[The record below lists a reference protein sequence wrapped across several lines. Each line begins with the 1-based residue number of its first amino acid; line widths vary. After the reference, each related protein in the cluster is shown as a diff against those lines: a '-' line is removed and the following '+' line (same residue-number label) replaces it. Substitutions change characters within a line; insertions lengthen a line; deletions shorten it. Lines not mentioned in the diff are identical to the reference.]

1 MAVNEMVS
9 LSRDCKVSIIPSGET
24 MILATGTQ
32 VWITQALGG
41 SYTVMTGTGHMVRI
55 DNRDADAIGKEVTP
69 PSGSTKGAAEGSLEK
84 MVWEQLKT
92 CYDPEIPV
100 NIVDLG
106 LVYKCEATPL
116 ADAAAG
122 NKVDVRFTLTAP
134 GCGMGDVLKDDIA
147 LNHAVLDLKDQ
158 FKVMPFKKVEHP
170 TADQVAENK
179 KKWGVDPNS

>member
-9 LSRDCKVSIIPSGET
+9 LNRDCKVSIIPSGET

-55 DNRDADAIGKEVTP
+55 DNRDADAIGKEVTHP
-69 PSGSTKGAAEGSLEK
+69 PCSTKGAAEGSLEK

-106 LVYKCEATPL
+106 LVYHCGVTPL
-116 ADAAAG
+116 AEGG
-122 NKVDVRFTLTAP
+122 NRVDVRFTLTAP
-134 GCGMGDVLKDDIA
+134 GCGMGGVLKRDIEGKVA
-147 LNHAVLDLKDQ
+147 RIPDVTQCSIEVVLDPPWNQGLMSMAAQ
-158 FKVMPFKKVEHP
+158 LQLGLM
-170 TADQVAENK
+170 
-179 KKWGVDPNS
+179 